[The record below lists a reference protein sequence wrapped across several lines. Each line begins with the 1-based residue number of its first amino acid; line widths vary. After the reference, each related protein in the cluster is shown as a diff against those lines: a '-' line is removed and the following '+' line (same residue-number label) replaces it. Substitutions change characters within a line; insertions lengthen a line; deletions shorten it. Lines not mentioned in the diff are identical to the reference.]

1 MYAIIGRYKVRME
14 ETGLVIKHATGIA
27 FELTPEETLGFLD
40 FMKAYQQTLISMRSE
55 DPETQPIV
63 RIMVAHVVKTEKSAK
78 LRATFLLFGCYSFCL
93 CPAAPV

>member
-14 ETGLVIKHATGIA
+14 ETGLVIKHGTGIA
-27 FELTPEETLGFLD
+27 FDLTLEETLGFLD

-63 RIMVAHVVKTEKSAK
+63 RI
-78 LRATFLLFGCYSFCL
+78 FLDEHEG
-93 CPAAPV
+93 

>member
-14 ETGLVIKHATGIA
+14 ETGLIIKHGAGIA

-40 FMKAYQQTLISMRSE
+40 FMKAYRQTLISMRSE

-63 RIMVAHVVKTEKSAK
+63 RIVLDEHEG
-78 LRATFLLFGCYSFCL
+78 L
-93 CPAAPV
+93 

>member
-1 MYAIIGRYKVRME
+1 MSFFIPSRHIRQQRASRKEVYMYAIIGRYKVRME

-63 RIMVAHVVKTEKSAK
+63 RMRLDDQE
-78 LRATFLLFGCYSFCL
+78 G
-93 CPAAPV
+93 